1 MENFEMESEK
11 FNFSMPNVVVVTNG
25 PIALA
30 DLVILMI
37 LFIIGFLL
45 SVKRIYRR
53 LKQLMNADG

>member
-1 MENFEMESEK
+1 MESEK

-37 LFIIGFLL
+37 LFIIGFLF